1 MVKKKERKKEIKVPP
16 QPGQD
21 FILKIL
27 KHPFILYLKKKNPTQ
42 LSRWVD
48 LKFKTSKEIL

>member
-16 QPGQD
+16 KPGQD

-27 KHPFILYLKKKNPTQ
+27 KHPFILYLKKKKSNSTE
-42 LSRWVD
+42 SV
-48 LKFKTSKEIL
+48 S